1 MARSVSLQ
9 RFLKGASERVRQAAA
24 DALNEAAK
32 EITQG
37 IRENMTAQGIQ
48 ERTGKLVGSIKTT
61 TATAKSPSVKI
72 SSEVF
77 KPAPKRPGSRNP
89 RMKGRYKYGVP
100 YGRIIEF
107 SPRINKPFFYTAWYK
122 KRNRIK
128 QDVIEKISEAW
139 SNDG

>member
-1 MARSVSLQ
+1 
-9 RFLKGASERVRQAAA
+9 
-24 DALNEAAK
+24 
-32 EITQG
+32 
-37 IRENMTAQGIQ
+37 MTAQGIQ
-48 ERTGKLVGSIKTT
+48 ERTGKLVGSVKTT
-61 TATAKSPSVKI
+61 TATAKSPSVEI

-89 RMKGRYKYGVP
+89 RMKGRYRYGVP

-122 KRNRIK
+122 KRSRIK

-139 SNDG
+139 SNDC